1 MQRAFFQKRTI
12 VERIQMRVLLD
23 YATGKHV
30 YVLRTF
36 KKCLR
41 IALTWANLTTKNELT
56 SCAFF
61 VRRYICVG
69 LWCWAILLSRR
80 CDLCTQSDFV
90 LAAVVFAIVTA
101 WAFNWPWRQ
110 HRNKQWH
117 LNWRRRRCET
127 LFNLWHTR
135 TSENVRIRACA
146 FGVKRTG
153 VYTCEQTGVVTSFFL
168 RGYTDTDV
176 TYTW

>member
-12 VERIQMRVLLD
+12 VERIQMWVLLD

-41 IALTWANLTTKNELT
+41 IALTWANLTTKNVLT

-61 VRRYICVG
+61 LRRYIWIG
-69 LWCWAILLSRR
+69 LWCWTILLSRR

-110 HRNKQWH
+110 HRSKQWH
-117 LNWRRRRCET
+117 LNWLRRRCET

-135 TSENVRIRACA
+135 AILRAYKW
-146 FGVKRTG
+146 KRTHPRMYLRCKTYWC
-153 VYTCEQTGVVTSFFL
+153 VYVWTNWRSH
-168 RGYTDTDV
+168 
-176 TYTW
+176 